1 MEEKLTDEE
10 KEYYSL
16 TRKAFAALAPFYDII
31 AAPFSGVR
39 DRVVSLTNAQEGAKI
54 LDVATGTGKQAFAFA
69 EKGYETVGIDLS
81 NAMLNVAKKKSKFKN
96 ARFEVADAT
105 NLPFEDNS
113 FDVSC
118 VSFALHDMPLSIRKK
133 VLREMVRVTRTKG
146 IIVVADYGLPESKI
160 SKFLIYHFTV
170 LFEAEY
176 YKDFVRSDLEPLLNR
191 NRIKIIEKVTVLHGA
206 GRILKGINNKL

>member
-1 MEEKLTDEE
+1 
-10 KEYYSL
+10 
-16 TRKAFAALAPFYDII
+16 
-31 AAPFSGVR
+31 
-39 DRVVSLTNAQEGAKI
+39 
-54 LDVATGTGKQAFAFA
+54 
-69 EKGYETVGIDLS
+69 
-81 NAMLNVAKKKSKFKN
+81 
-96 ARFEVADAT
+96 
-105 NLPFEDNS
+105 
-113 FDVSC
+113 
-118 VSFALHDMPLSIRKK
+118 
-133 VLREMVRVTRTKG
+133 MVRVTRTKG

>member
-1 MEEKLTDEE
+1 M
-10 KEYYSL
+10 
-16 TRKAFAALAPFYDII
+16 
-31 AAPFSGVR
+31 R

-133 VLREMVRVTRTKG
+133 R
-146 IIVVADYGLPESKI
+146 Y
-160 SKFLIYHFTV
+160 
-170 LFEAEY
+170 
-176 YKDFVRSDLEPLLNR
+176 
-191 NRIKIIEKVTVLHGA
+191 
-206 GRILKGINNKL
+206 